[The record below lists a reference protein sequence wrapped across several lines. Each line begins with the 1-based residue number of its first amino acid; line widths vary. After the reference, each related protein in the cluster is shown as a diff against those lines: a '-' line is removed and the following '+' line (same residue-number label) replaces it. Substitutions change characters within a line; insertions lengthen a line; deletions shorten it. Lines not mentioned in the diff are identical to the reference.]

1 MKDNLIDEEK
11 AKQEEAAQE
20 NLLQKIDRS
29 VPGRQ
34 PQINLYWLYHPDWTA
49 LWKAS
54 QSNSPGCWLNTPA
67 SRSVSKTNRVVQCGA
82 FLAFRCVFKASES
95 LTWSWTLTLT
105 LIQVRVKQ
113 RLTKLEVTGEPGG
126 GDDIIE
132 TVTTWSLSLYLQP
145 QTLTSYYV
153 ILDKKYLIE
162 TLLVRTRQNYFVSG
176 IKCDIYLLYNDKYNT
191 L

>member
-1 MKDNLIDEEK
+1 MLST
-11 AKQEEAAQE
+11 Q
-20 NLLQKIDRS
+20 LLTK
-29 VPGRQ
+29 
-34 PQINLYWLYHPDWTA
+34 T
-49 LWKAS
+49 
-54 QSNSPGCWLNTPA
+54 
-67 SRSVSKTNRVVQCGA
+67 VSKKQKQQFAER
-82 FLAFRCVFKASES
+82 
-95 LTWSWTLTLT
+95 TLTLT

-145 QTLTSYYV
+145 QTLTSNYV
-153 ILDKKYLIE
+153 ILDKNYLIE